1 LSARLQKKPL
11 GCHPSRRARSLEQAL
26 LEAIMDCLST
36 GKSQEKKASRGQDST
51 IMRRFHEVIEQRLD
65 QALYV
70 SELAER

>member
-1 LSARLQKKPL
+1 MQKKSASVVTRPEA
-11 GCHPSRRARSLEQAL
+11 ARSLEQAL